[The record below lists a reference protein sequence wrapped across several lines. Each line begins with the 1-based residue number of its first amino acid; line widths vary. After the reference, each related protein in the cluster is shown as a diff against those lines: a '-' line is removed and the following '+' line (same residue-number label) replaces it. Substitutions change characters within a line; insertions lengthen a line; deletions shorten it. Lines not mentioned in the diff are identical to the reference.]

1 VAQRFLALLLRPVFL
16 LLAARIFS
24 TKLGY
29 RPAFFAD
36 LLAAALSAG
45 DSFFDFSPAFFLRIS
60 FLPRCFSALT
70 AAQATDRRSAP
81 RHLGH

>member
-1 VAQRFLALLLRPVFL
+1 LRPVFF

-29 RPAFFAD
+29 RRPAFFAD

-45 DSFFDFSPAFFLRIS
+45 DSFFDFLAAVVSGLAFFQGGFRAI
-60 FLPRCFSALT
+60 
-70 AAQATDRRSAP
+70 
-81 RHLGH
+81 